1 MLSSPPILCQSIGF
15 HSRLREHSTTNH
27 VYQDTSIYKLE
38 QKIAAL
44 ITNIIEALAKPRSW
58 EGQRPRCPR
67 FAATRATRTLP
78 LPGSPTSFHPIQTLL
93 TPIATPIF
101 THEQRL
107 RVSIPEHVPQY
118 SKLHPTVSAFAPD
131 TFPDAIADRI
141 LIDGFIYPCTHILHH
156 IPISFLFPIQCK
168 IMMLVPVQ

>member
-1 MLSSPPILCQSIGF
+1 MPKPIQHLRETLILELLLSHHFIICHICILLENVNNRFGF

-44 ITNIIEALAKPRSW
+44 RTNIIEALAKPRSW

-101 THEQRL
+101 THDRRL
-107 RVSIPEHVPQY
+107 RVGIPKHAPQY
-118 SKLHPTVSAFAPD
+118 SKTHPTVSTVSPV
-131 TFPDAIADRI
+131 TFPDAK
-141 LIDGFIYPCTHILHH
+141 H
-156 IPISFLFPIQCK
+156 
-168 IMMLVPVQ
+168 